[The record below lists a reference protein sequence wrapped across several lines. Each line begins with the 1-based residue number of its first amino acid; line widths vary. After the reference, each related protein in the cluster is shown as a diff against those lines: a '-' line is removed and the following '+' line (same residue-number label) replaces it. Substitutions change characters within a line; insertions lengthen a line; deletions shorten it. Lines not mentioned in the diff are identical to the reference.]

1 MIRVLIAEDET
12 LVRRGLVKLLELE
25 AGVEVV
31 GEAQD
36 GDEALALA
44 ERLRPD
50 VVLLDLRMPRRDGL
64 GVLAALAGRERAPRC
79 LVLTTFDD
87 AELFLKAARAGAA
100 GYLRKDVPLEELLAA
115 IRAVAAGDTYLQPA
129 LTSSLLRGF
138 EAVRPRAT
146 PVPAG
151 GGPPLLEP
159 LTARETDVLRLMAR
173 GLSNREIGLAL
184 DAAEGTVKIH
194 VSSILGK
201 LAVRDRTQAV
211 LKSIE
216 LALL

>member
-25 AGVEVV
+25 AGVLVV

-36 GDEALALA
+36 GDEALALV

-64 GVLAALAGRERAPRC
+64 EVLAALAGREGAPRC

-115 IRAVAAGDTYLQPA
+115 IRTVAGGGTYLQPA
-129 LTSSLLRGF
+129 LTASLLRGF
-138 EAVRPRAT
+138 EAVRRGAAT
-146 PVPAG
+146 STAG
-151 GGPPLLEP
+151 GSPLLEP
-159 LTARETDVLRLMAR
+159 LTARETEVLRLMAR

-211 LKSIE
+211 LKGIE
-216 LALL
+216 LAIL